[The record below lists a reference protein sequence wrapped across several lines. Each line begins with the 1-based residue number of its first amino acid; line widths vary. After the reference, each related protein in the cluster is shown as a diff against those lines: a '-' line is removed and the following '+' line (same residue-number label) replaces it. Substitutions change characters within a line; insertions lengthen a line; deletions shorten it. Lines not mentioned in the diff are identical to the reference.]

1 MASQQL
7 GSPASP
13 PSASP
18 WVELC
23 VLTGFEKWSMYRDLT
38 MYILRISKAFR
49 ITSPILTVS
58 KISRNENVILL
69 EQCLDHGDGAGWG
82 VLT

>member
-1 MASQQL
+1 MEYVSRSHDGYFKNIKGL
-7 GSPASP
+7 SYH
-13 PSASP
+13 
-18 WVELC
+18 
-23 VLTGFEKWSMYRDLT
+23 F
-38 MYILRISKAFR
+38 
-49 ITSPILTVS
+49 PILIVS